1 MTLSEP
7 RNRLQ
12 QLLQP
17 GANVNGVDYVEVKQA
32 DQNQLLVHF
41 VNSVDPFV
49 TGATP
54 APGLAASI
62 QIKGGDSTTAVPV
75 APIAPGDW
83 SPGVRVL
90 TLNLPAGPG
99 GFSTYT
105 LTLTAA
111 VPGGATNIDRAS
123 NSADFSFKVLCPS
136 TADCATAAPSCP
148 PDDAPTP
155 VIDYTAKDFS
165 SFVQA
170 LGAYSAQ
177 AYPNWQERSEADLGV
192 VLMEALAS
200 LADEFSYYQDR
211 VAAEANIATATQ
223 RRSLVSHARLV
234 DYEPSPVQSAVTT
247 LLCVVGGNAV
257 PAGVRV
263 SATAPD
269 GNIIPFE
276 IGAGLNDTT
285 LYPVSPTCNFP
296 IPAYWWDD
304 SEICLPAGA
313 TQLWVQGQATA
324 FANYQEVL
332 KAGGTGMKLLI
343 QTDLPGESRRQIVT
357 LTGIEFAE
365 DTIFPTG
372 GPPTS
377 VTCFSW
383 SDADALTEERNL
395 SCTSVG
401 GNLLPA
407 TQGQRQKE
415 AFAIGALPPG
425 APATIPLAVARRGPN
440 STDAQPNWI
449 YRYPLRLSPIAW
461 LTPAGSTT
469 NPLTPSNAL
478 SPEVILTRDPPR
490 ASAWNFASNLL
501 QAEPT
506 ETAYTI
512 DPVAWRAL
520 PQNADG
526 SVTYEMDGDGGESI
540 RFGDGN
546 FGLRPQPFDI
556 FTLTYRVGLGSAGN
570 VAADTIT
577 TIDPN
582 WTGLLTS
589 VSNPF
594 PATGG
599 ADAESPIHISRM
611 APQQFQATQL
621 RAVRPSDYVAAAETL
636 PWVTQA
642 GAAFRWT
649 GSWLSV
655 FTVADPGAAETV
667 SAAQQLELVE
677 LLNRQRLAGY
687 ESFAPVP
694 VYLALDLV
702 IEFCTAA
709 TSIGADVV
717 AAVLAALG
725 STSQTAS
732 TPEPGFF
739 ANRFSFGTPL
749 YRSALEAAIQAVPGV
764 NGILSIG
771 SRQRGLTA
779 GFSELSD
786 ALVPATNSI
795 LRIDNN
801 PAYPDRGTIQ
811 VIAEGGQ

>member
-7 RNRLQ
+7 RNRLER
-12 QLLQP
+12 LLQQ
-17 GANVNGVDYVEVKQA
+17 GATVNGVDYVEVKQA
-32 DQNQLLVHF
+32 DPNHLLVHF
-41 VNSVDPFV
+41 VNGVDPFA
-49 TGATP
+49 TGGAST
-54 APGLAASI
+54 PGLVATI

-75 APIAPGDW
+75 APITTANW
-83 SPGVRVL
+83 SGGVL
-90 TLNLPAGPG
+90 TLTLPEGPPG

-111 VPGGATNIDRAS
+111 APGGATNIDRAS
-123 NSADFSFKVLCPS
+123 NSADFSFKVFCPS
-136 TADCATAAPSCP
+136 TADCATAASSCP

-170 LGAYSAQ
+170 LGAYSAH
-177 AYPNWQERSEADLGV
+177 AYPNWQERSEADLGM

-223 RRSLVSHARLV
+223 RRSLVSLARLV

-247 LLCVVGGNAV
+247 LLCVVGANSI

-263 SATAPD
+263 NATAPD
-269 GNIIPFE
+269 GSIIPFE
-276 IGAGLNDTT
+276 IGVGLSDTA
-285 LYPVSPTCNFP
+285 LYPVSPSCNFP

-304 SEICLPAGA
+304 SEICLPAGS
-313 TQLWVQGQATA
+313 TQIWVQGQSAA
-324 FANYQEVL
+324 FANCQKVL
-332 KAGGTGMKLLI
+332 NAGGIGLQLLI
-343 QTDLPGESRRQIVT
+343 QTDLPAESRRQIVT
-357 LTGIEFAE
+357 LTGVEFAE
-365 DTIFPTG
+365 DTIFPPG
-372 GPPTS
+372 GPPTP
-377 VTCFSW
+377 VTRLSW

-395 SCTSVG
+395 SCTNVG

-407 TQGQRQKE
+407 TQGQRQRE
-415 AFAIGALPPG
+415 AFAIGALPLG
-425 APATIPLAVARRGPN
+425 ASATIPLAVARRGPN
-440 STDAQPNWI
+440 GTNAQPNWI

-461 LTPAGSTT
+461 LAPAGSSA

-478 SPEVILTRDPPR
+478 APEVILAPTLPG

-501 QAEPT
+501 QAGPT
-506 ETAYTI
+506 DNAYTI

-526 SVTYEMDGDGGESI
+526 TVTYDMDGDGGESI

-546 FGLRPQPFDI
+546 FGFRPQPFDM

-582 WTGLLTS
+582 WIGLLTS

-594 PATGG
+594 PASGG
-599 ADAESPIHISRM
+599 ADAEAPIHIRRM
-611 APQQFQATQL
+611 APQQFQATRL
-621 RAVRPSDYVAAAETL
+621 RVVRPSDYVAAAETL
-636 PWVTQA
+636 PWVAQA

-649 GSWLSV
+649 GSGLSAY
-655 FTVADPGAAETV
+655 TVADPGAAETV

-694 VYLALDLV
+694 VYVALDLV

-709 TSIGADVV
+709 TSIGADVE

-725 STSQTAS
+725 NTSQAAS
-732 TPEPGFF
+732 TLAPGFF
-739 ANRFSFGTPL
+739 ASRFSFGTPL

-764 NGILSIG
+764 SGILSIS
-771 SRQRGLTA
+771 SRQRGLTS
-779 GFSELSD
+779 GFSNLSD
-786 ALVPATNSI
+786 EFAPPTNSI